1 MVAPQT
7 RGRVSVV
14 TSVWTALIGALL
26 LAISGCSSPSSPTPP
41 PTTTT
46 TTTTTVPPTTTTTTI
61 PSAPP
66 LTITCPAD
74 VTTVSFT
81 GAAVS
86 VTFPAPTT
94 TGGVSPVQ
102 VICNRASG
110 SAFPVGATPV
120 QCTATDA
127 AATTR
132 ACTFT
137 VTVTAQTARLTRT
150 RFLAFGDS
158 LTAGEITAP
167 TTTSRAGEPNYPL
180 VIVPSASYPTVLAN
194 MLRARYVSQ
203 AASIEVIN
211 AGLSGEWAEDG
222 MLRLP
227 GVLNTNRPEVVLL
240 LEGVNDLGVVPNGP
254 ANAGRAIETMAQT
267 VRARGARL
275 FLATLPPSR
284 PGGFRSVP
292 NSLIMSLNSRIR
304 LIAPSEG
311 AVLVDVYPVFEA
323 DVTRY
328 IGIDGLHPTEAGYQ
342 KLAEL
347 FFNAIRGDL
356 EVR

>member
-1 MVAPQT
+1 M
-7 RGRVSVV
+7 
-14 TSVWTALIGALL
+14 
-26 LAISGCSSPSSPTPP
+26 
-41 PTTTT
+41 
-46 TTTTTVPPTTTTTTI
+46 
-61 PSAPP
+61 
-66 LTITCPAD
+66 
-74 VTTVSFT
+74 
-81 GAAVS
+81 
-86 VTFPAPTT
+86 
-94 TGGVSPVQ
+94 
-102 VICNRASG
+102 
-110 SAFPVGATPV
+110 
-120 QCTATDA
+120 
-127 AATTR
+127 
-132 ACTFT
+132 
-137 VTVTAQTARLTRT
+137 TRT

-158 LTAGEITAP
+158 LTTGEITAP
-167 TTTSRAGEPNYPL
+167 TTTSREGEPNYPL

-227 GVLNTNRPEVVLL
+227 GVLNTNRPEAVLL
-240 LEGVNDLGVVPNGP
+240 LEGVNDLGPPNGP

-284 PGGFRSVP
+284 PGGFRSVS

-304 LIAPSEG
+304 VTASGEG
-311 AVLVDVYPVFEA
+311 AVLVDVYPVFET
-323 DVTRY
+323 DLNRY

-347 FFNAIRGDL
+347 FFNAISKDL
-356 EVR
+356 EVK